1 MNSLLIIA
9 IVAVAMIGV
18 MVPSVFAYTTMPDD
32 GKPDGHIPVLDDK
45 IVIVDHNGL
54 SYLQDSLD
62 WYSSGSI
69 IYGDVVN
76 VSEDTL
82 YYIIIRGNVYDDGK
96 LLDDT
101 GYMQPYIFRYDF
113 PFEDRDNIALAIS
126 PYKVAIH
133 PGESAQFSLWP
144 GQVGWNCYE
153 VWIESYELE
162 NKFKGI
168 SDEFLRN
175 DLEIKSVEDNQ
186 GVLKGKVYNP
196 TKNILDYTYVVVAK
210 YDENGNLFALKGDST
225 SSLGPGKTKNFEIPL
240 YVDNYPIKTHLD
252 NFIYGKPA
260 NYEVSA
266 WGYNAW
272 DYGEWEGSEY
282 DKNPVKYLG
291 ESKFFPNKDTTNNV
305 NVDEEI
311 QNKENRQT
319 SSCLKDS
326 NQVFERSDYTH
337 TIPEWIKNNAGWWAN
352 DDIEEKE
359 FLSAIDY
366 LLSNEILR
374 INIPREEFSME
385 LNSQTYYV
393 SKYNSD
399 KIKISGWHEG
409 NEQDLIQCDLW
420 EPDALSGFS
429 KNLSLLRNYADHNF
443 EQEIT
448 LNLDWKEGTYVLECE
463 FQNQPLTTLSFEIIH
478 GESPQ
483 VEKTIKSKVPLWIKN
498 NAGWWA
504 DGTLDD
510 STFLNGL
517 EYLVQNGI
525 IDAGK
530 YNSKILEN

>member
-1 MNSLLIIA
+1 MLLNSLLIIA

-240 YVDNYPIKTHLD
+240 YLDNYPIKTHGD

-337 TIPEWIKNNAGWWAN
+337 TIPEWIKNNAGWWA
-352 DDIEEKE
+352 DGDIDEKE

-374 INIPREEFSME
+374 INIPREKFSME
-385 LNSQTYYV
+385 LDSQTYYV
-393 SKYNSD
+393 SKYDSQQ
-399 KIKISGWHEG
+399 IKLSGWYESHKQATISCE
-409 NEQDLIQCDLW
+409 LW
-420 EPDALSGFS
+420 KPNNPFS
-429 KNLSLLRNYADHNF
+429 DNFTILRDYVDDRF
-443 EQEIT
+443 EQPIS
-448 LNLDWKEGTYVLECE
+448 LNLDWEPGEYTFECSHDKDD
-463 FQNQPLTTLSFEIIH
+463 FPSLSFIIVH
-478 GESPQ
+478 GDPPKTD
-483 VEKTIKSKVPLWIKN
+483 EKIKPKVPSWIKN
-498 NAGWWA
+498 NSGWWA
-504 DGTLDD
+504 DGTIDD
-510 STFLNGL
+510 STFLTGL

-525 IDAGK
+525 IDAGR
-530 YNSKILEN
+530 YNSVILEN

>member
-69 IYGDVVN
+69 IYGDIVN

-82 YYIIIRGNVYDDGK
+82 YYVIIRGNVYDDGK

-101 GYMQPYIFRYDF
+101 GYQQPYIFRYDY
-113 PFEDRDNIALAIS
+113 PFESERYDIELAIS

-133 PGESAQFSLWP
+133 PGESAQFALWP
-144 GQVGWNCYE
+144 GQVGWDCYE
-153 VWIESYELE
+153 VWIESYESE

-168 SDEFLRN
+168 SEENLRN
-175 DLEIKSVEDNQ
+175 DLEINSVKDER

-196 TKNILDYTYVVVAK
+196 TENILDYTYVVVAK

-352 DDIEEKE
+352 GDIDEKE

-374 INIPREEFSME
+374 INIPREKFSME
-385 LNSQTYYV
+385 LDSQTYYV
-393 SKYNSD
+393 SKYDSQQ
-399 KIKISGWHEG
+399 IKLSGWYESHKQATISCE
-409 NEQDLIQCDLW
+409 LW
-420 EPDALSGFS
+420 KPNNPFS
-429 KNLSLLRNYADHNF
+429 DNFTILRDYVDDRF
-443 EQEIT
+443 EQPIS
-448 LNLDWKEGTYVLECE
+448 LNLDWEPGEYTFECSHDKDD
-463 FQNQPLTTLSFEIIH
+463 FPSLSFIIVH
-478 GESPQ
+478 GDPPKTD
-483 VEKTIKSKVPLWIKN
+483 EKIKPKVPSWIKN
-498 NAGWWA
+498 NSGWWA
-504 DGTLDD
+504 DGTIDD
-510 STFLNGL
+510 STFLTGL

-525 IDAGK
+525 IDAGR
-530 YNSKILEN
+530 YNSVILEN